1 VALGYGSGALRYDV
15 ANGIGRWTFTPT
27 RGRLADGL
35 PADAWTG
42 FLQSRR
48 GMVSTRDDVR
58 PFTAEEQRRILAV
71 GACLTCHAGTSS
83 VMQRA
88 IADFGATLAR
98 RTKGCVVPSW
108 D

>member
-1 VALGYGSGALRYDV
+1 
-15 ANGIGRWTFTPT
+15 
-27 RGRLADGL
+27 
-35 PADAWTG
+35 
-42 FLQSRR
+42 
-48 GMVSTRDDVR
+48 MVSTRDDVR

-71 GACLTCHAGTSS
+71 GACLTCHEGTSR

-98 RTKGCVVPSW
+98 RTGRCVVPVW

>member
-1 VALGYGSGALRYDV
+1 VALGYGRGALRYAIADGV
-15 ANGIGRWTFTPT
+15 GRWTFAPALE
-27 RGRLADGL
+27 RLADGL

-71 GACLTCHAGTSS
+71 GACLTCHVGTSS

-88 IADFGATLAR
+88 IADFSGTVAR
-98 RTKGCVVPSW
+98 RTGRCVVPKW